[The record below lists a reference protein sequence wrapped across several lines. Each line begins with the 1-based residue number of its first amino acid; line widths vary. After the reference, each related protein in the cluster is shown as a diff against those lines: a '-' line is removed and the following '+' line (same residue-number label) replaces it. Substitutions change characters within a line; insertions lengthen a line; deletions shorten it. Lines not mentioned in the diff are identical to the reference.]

1 MSAPGGFDP
10 NASMLPDPGAAAA
23 PIHVMRGGAKG
34 GNPEGETASRA
45 QVEIGD
51 DVVDQKSQD
60 ILAKFQ
66 LGPGGSLEDVFSDEV
81 KELFVQQVKSG
92 LCKAGTGSSV
102 ILHKDCSAVVQVLRE
117 LYKLN
122 IQRGNANK
130 GMHILNK
137 PHRANT
143 NSSTE
148 NTPTES
154 FAETVRQRRNE
165 AHIGL
170 KNCGNT
176 CYLNSSLQLLSY
188 IPEVIESLEGSPD
201 GLSADQTQKREQLA
215 NIFKSLYTAN
225 QTIDLEKT
233 GDLAIFDG
241 MFDNLHRQQDAGEF
255 IQLLFDRFK
264 IDESIFSYTRSE
276 LIECDNGLIE
286 GKPEKQPITTND
298 MVLRLELPEST
309 TNVQELINSLFT
321 KRESFDSIEDCIN
334 TTDPASSRGPAEKI
348 TTYTIP
354 DNNKYLFVLI
364 NRLDLEGN
372 KSTVGIRVDDRIQ
385 VLKKEYSL
393 YGSILHNGPTM
404 RSGHYTFLKIKDDL
418 RSGIFYNDDN
428 VSPVDHVY
436 TWKDKTG
443 FSLHANSYIVVYKR
457 TDVPDDS
464 GVVSSREMDTEVQ
477 KYEKILTDVKSG
489 QMAIQGLP
497 NPNANLK
504 RFLQRRNIRT
514 QENNPEKARLKEIQT
529 EFERLMN
536 QHVAQSRPRT
546 VDDALAQ
553 PLPGTPSNEEVKREL
568 NKLEA
573 SMTAATPE
581 PSAAAAPAPPAAGAV
596 SGTPLP
602 NIAPANKNIPP
613 PPPLPPKP
621 AFLGRRPIPSPVPVP
636 GPVSA
641 PAPNNTPSL
650 QGFFP
655 NQNTFESEPDAY
667 ESYKNQY
674 QNNPPNF
681 QEGHMRIDFATPD
694 ENKRVYANA
703 TIGRQRTRIF
713 GRNAANLKKKYNSR
727 KRRVNLEAVEA
738 TNALARKQAALENER
753 KEKEAAA
760 AKYKSELEAARAKA
774 SEEAAAAAAEAKRK
788 AAEAKSAANKAKREE
803 QLAKEHEK
811 RNKTLR
817 LKQEKNAAEKAR
829 LARVAAGQ
837 EKPSGFNR
845 VKGFFKRGGGNKT
858 RRANRRGTSRRRR
871 N

>member
-66 LGPGGSLEDVFSDEV
+66 LGPGGSLEDAFSDEV

-130 GMHILNK
+130 GMHIVNK

-165 AHIGL
+165 SHIGL

-201 GLSADQTQKREQLA
+201 GSSADQTQKREQLA

-255 IQLLFDRFK
+255 IQLLFDRFN

-372 KSTVGIRVDDRIQ
+372 KSTVGIRVDDHIQ
-385 VLKKEYSL
+385 VLKKDYSL

-477 KYEKILTDVKSG
+477 KYDKLITSIQKLISGVNSKSINIMGINADIQRFEKIIDEIPAKYSSYKNRLDDLHTELKSRYNI
-489 QMAIQGLP
+489 ARLEENLPETAAAPTP
-497 NPNANLK
+497 NP
-504 RFLQRRNIRT
+504 
-514 QENNPEKARLKEIQT
+514 
-529 EFERLMN
+529 
-536 QHVAQSRPRT
+536 
-546 VDDALAQ
+546 
-553 PLPGTPSNEEVKREL
+553 
-568 NKLEA
+568 
-573 SMTAATPE
+573 AAP
-581 PSAAAAPAPPAAGAV
+581 PAPPAVAAAAV

-621 AFLGRRPIPSPVPVP
+621 AFLGRRPIPSPVPAP
-636 GPVSA
+636 EPVSV

-655 NQNTFESEPDAY
+655 NQNIFESEPDAY

-753 KEKEAAA
+753 KEKEAAT
-760 AKYKSELEAARAKA
+760 AKRKSELEAARAKA

-788 AAEAKSAANKAKREE
+788 AAEAKSAANTAKREE
-803 QLAKEHEK
+803 QLAKEQEK
-811 RNKTLR
+811 RNKTMR
-817 LKQEKNAAEKAR
+817 LKLEKNAAEKAR

-837 EKPSGFNR
+837 EKPSVSNR
-845 VKGFFKRGGGNKT
+845 FKGLFKRGGGNKT